1 MVFFTGLGTD
11 GDIFNLCPLIARAA
25 GFPAPCQWN
34 CACSVS
40 MLVSAC
46 AGRASVVPLCRAGFR
61 DAALLGRLP
70 GCRFAGQVPGCR
82 FAGILPLP
90 LFRGL
95 GTAKAFHKF
104 VPLVFLNIPEILGTA
119 ADFVWIVP
127 HGLSGIGHRKTFVRI
142 CSPFSQE
149 SMGNNSWQIVK
160 SRFVC
165 KIL

>member
-1 MVFFTGLGTD
+1 MVFFIGLGTD

-25 GFPAPCQWN
+25 RSPAPCQWN

-61 DAALLGRLP
+61 AAALLGRLP

-119 ADFVWIVP
+119 ADFV
-127 HGLSGIGHRKTFVRI
+127 
-142 CSPFSQE
+142 
-149 SMGNNSWQIVK
+149 
-160 SRFVC
+160 
-165 KIL
+165 